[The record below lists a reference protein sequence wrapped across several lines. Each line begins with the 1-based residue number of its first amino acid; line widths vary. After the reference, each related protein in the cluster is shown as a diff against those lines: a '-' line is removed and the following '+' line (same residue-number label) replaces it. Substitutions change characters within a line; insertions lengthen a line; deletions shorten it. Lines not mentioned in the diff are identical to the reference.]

1 MLYFVFAAVIHNF
14 VSDSERIRVIP
25 SNRVKEVMAK
35 INDSTYPPRE
45 YTVIT
50 QLHRAAK
57 NMRAGPLP
65 GQVIPPFGQVLPSC
79 ASSAPILTQPS
90 ITMACGGIYLSQK
103 QSSLTYG
110 ENRNLLFTISLKRR
124 KNGISY
130 FHLFFDQ
137 LERPNDVAFMFVY
150 IAQSCT
156 KVPSFRRKVA
166 E

>member
-14 VSDSERIRVIP
+14 VTDSERIRVIP

-65 GQVIPPFGQVLPSC
+65 GQVIPPFGQVLPNC
-79 ASSAPILTQPS
+79 ASGAPILTQPS
-90 ITMACGGIYLSQK
+90 ITMACGGVYLSQK
-103 QSSLTYG
+103 QFSLTYG
-110 ENRNLLFTISLKRR
+110 VDKNL
-124 KNGISY
+124 
-130 FHLFFDQ
+130 
-137 LERPNDVAFMFVY
+137 
-150 IAQSCT
+150 
-156 KVPSFRRKVA
+156 
-166 E
+166 

>member
-1 MLYFVFAAVIHNF
+1 
-14 VSDSERIRVIP
+14 
-25 SNRVKEVMAK
+25 
-35 INDSTYPPRE
+35 
-45 YTVIT
+45 
-50 QLHRAAK
+50 
-57 NMRAGPLP
+57 MRAGPLP

-79 ASSAPILTQPS
+79 ASGAPILTQPS

-110 ENRNLLFTISLKRR
+110 ENKNLLFTISLKRR

-130 FHLFFDQ
+130 FHLFFDH